1 MKSFRAKDIQKLL
14 DINKHRYDYLASKI
28 GIKPEINAVEKTGR
42 HHLYSF
48 KNLLEFA
55 FVHKAN
61 NLGITRKAAK
71 EMLEF
76 LSDNIELKEAGLFD
90 QKKRTKALLH
100 YADSND
106 GKLFKLFGPSIS
118 AQEKKGFFL
127 GERFDTI
134 NKFLKKSENKE
145 NEISIPG
152 VKKAMKNLTSL
163 STFADLADFDGY
175 ITINLGAIKDR
186 VLKQLKQIDLPAS

>member
-1 MKSFRAKDIQKLL
+1 MKSFQAKDIQKLV
-14 DINKHRYDYLASKI
+14 DIKKHRYDYLASKI
-28 GIKPEINAVEKTGR
+28 GIKPEINEVEKTGY

-61 NLGITRKAAK
+61 NLGVTRKAAK
-71 EMLEF
+71 EMLGF

-90 QKKRTKALLH
+90 PEKRIKALLH

-106 GKLFKLFGPSIS
+106 GKIFKLFGPSIS
-118 AQEKKGFFL
+118 AQDKKGFFL
-127 GERFDTI
+127 GEGFDAV
-134 NKFLKKSENKE
+134 KELLKRLENKE
-145 NEISIPG
+145 NEIGIPG
-152 VKKAMKNLTSL
+152 VKEATKNLTSIAA
-163 STFADLADFDGY
+163 FADLADFDGY

-186 VLKQLKQIDLPAS
+186 ILEKLKEYF

>member
-1 MKSFRAKDIQKLL
+1 MKSFQAKDIQKLV
-14 DINKHRYDYLASKI
+14 DIKKHRYDYIASKI
-28 GIKPEINAVEKTGR
+28 GIKPEINEVEKTGY
-42 HHLYSF
+42 HHRYSF

-76 LSDNIELKEAGLFD
+76 LSNNIELKEAGLFD
-90 QKKRTKALLH
+90 PEKRIKALLH

-106 GKLFKLFGPSIS
+106 GKLFKLFGPAIS
-118 AQEKKGFFL
+118 AQDKKGFFL
-127 GERFDTI
+127 GEGFDAI
-134 NKFLKKSENKE
+134 NKFLKKSINKE
-145 NEISIPG
+145 N
-152 VKKAMKNLTSL
+152 KKGLLRVTEAMKNLTSL
-163 STFADLADFDGY
+163 PTFSDLADFDGY

-186 VLKQLKQIDLPAS
+186 VLEQLKE

>member
-1 MKSFRAKDIQKLL
+1 MKSFQAKDIQKLV
-14 DINKHRYDYLASKI
+14 DINKHRYDYIASKI
-28 GIKPEINAVEKTGR
+28 GIKPEIDEVEKTGY

-61 NLGITRKAAK
+61 NLGVTRKAAK

-90 QKKRTKALLH
+90 PGKKIKALLH

-118 AQEKKGFFL
+118 AQDKKSFFL
-127 GERFDTI
+127 GEGFDAV
-134 NKFLKKSENKE
+134 KELLKRLENKE
-145 NEISIPG
+145 NEIGIPG
-152 VKKAMKNLTSL
+152 VKEATKNLT
-163 STFADLADFDGY
+163 
-175 ITINLGAIKDR
+175 
-186 VLKQLKQIDLPAS
+186 

>member
-1 MKSFRAKDIQKLL
+1 MKSFQAKDIQKLV
-14 DINKHRYDYLASKI
+14 DINKHRYDYIASKI
-28 GIKPEINAVEKTGR
+28 GIKPEIDEVEKTGY

-61 NLGITRKAAK
+61 NLGVTRKAAK
-71 EMLEF
+71 EMLGF

-90 QKKRTKALLH
+90 PEKRIKALLH
-100 YADSND
+100 YADSNK
-106 GKLFKLFGPSIS
+106 GKIFKLFGPSIS
-118 AQEKKGFFL
+118 AQDKKGFFL
-127 GERFDTI
+127 GEGFDAI

-145 NEISIPG
+145 NEISIPR
-152 VKKAMKNLTSL
+152 VTEVMKSLTSL

-186 VLKQLKQIDLPAS
+186 VLEQLKE